1 MIQMGL
7 SKRHHYLPEV
17 YLKGFTADDGKLS
30 IYDIRRKSLRKGR
43 FSPKQVFYE
52 WNRNT
57 LEIHNLKTDFL
68 EGLYKN
74 IDQAVTPTLK
84 KIQKCSNNETL
95 TPYDYFYL
103 ILFQGVTYWRIPSTD
118 IAIVKHIKT
127 ASRQDLIVKVF
138 DSVSDEEVS
147 DEMFKQLTNEEAFIE
162 SYRIPKA
169 ISDYLRSNKKDLVN
183 SWKISYSES
192 SPYLHLI
199 GDNPILTLE
208 DDFDNILDTESIFPL
223 SNGKLLWHLSSGF
236 PSVISPEITVSID
249 QLIFLQSER
258 YVCGP
263 NPEYLKF
270 VASMCNK
277 PYSKEIINY
286 FKQEVFHKL

>member
-1 MIQMGL
+1 MKMSQ
-7 SKRHHYLPEV
+7 RHHYLPKV
-17 YLKGFTADDGKLS
+17 YIKGFAGSDGKLS
-30 IYDIRRKSLRKGR
+30 VYDIKRKSLRKGR
-43 FSPKQVFYE
+43 FSPKQIFYE

-57 LEIHNLKTDFL
+57 FEVNNSKTDFL
-68 EGLYKN
+68 ENLYKN

-84 KIQKCSNNETL
+84 KAQKCSNNETL

-118 IAIVKHIKT
+118 QAIIKHVKT
-127 ASRQDLIVKVF
+127 ASRQDLFVKVF
-138 DSVSDEEVS
+138 DNVRDEEVS
-147 DEMFKQLTNEEAFIE
+147 DEMFKQLINEEAFIE

-169 ISDYLRSNKKDLVN
+169 IFDYLRSNKKDLTT

-192 SPYLHLI
+192 PPYLHLI
-199 GDNPILTLE
+199 GDNPILTLK
-208 DDFDNILDTESIFPL
+208 DDFDNILDNETIFPL
-223 SNGKLLWHLSSGF
+223 SNGKLLWHLLSEF

-270 VASMCNK
+270 VANMCNK